1 MQLYNIEVF
10 EDENIHLCEVHLR
23 SIEDCNNQVLHEW
36 LWSGKHD
43 DVSVLNIHRINP
55 KTFNIIETIF

>member
-23 SIEDCNNQVLHEW
+23 SIDDCNDVVCYDW
-36 LWSGKHD
+36 LWSGKHK
-43 DVSVLNIHRINP
+43 DVTVLNIHRINR
-55 KTFNIIETIF
+55 KTFDLIETIF